1 MLFLRNYSQAG
12 HTVRSVPTYMT
23 SRCFPVH
30 CLAIRTINWQEL
42 GRIPPSNEKLAPAIF
57 HEAGYATHVI
67 STSPWIIPG
76 TRLWDAFD
84 TQALV
89 QPEGYAFA
97 PFEYLTP
104 HILKAVDQSGE
115 RPFFIHVHALD
126 THTPHYHNAAHAA
139 WFPDG
144 RVGPRP
150 EPPFDARDQAWLS
163 AEYDSSLAY
172 ADREIAKLFA
182 ALRERGVF
190 DNTIIVFAAD
200 HGELLGEDGKSLLH
214 PSGGFTDEQLHT
226 PLIFAGPGVPRG
238 KRIGALTENLDILP
252 TLCALIG
259 AQTDAEFHGKSLVE
273 TMNADNPAPL
283 REYAFSRIGDYA
295 PWALLIGEK
304 HKYYD
309 PQWGGSGQL
318 FTMPDGL
325 GQRKYAKDPTVSGQ
339 CAQRVREVYA
349 PRYEAY
355 RSLPFEAPPLFYI
368 RLEATPFRDL
378 PDVVTGRHKPNDGL
392 WSFADDVLRCFPDQE
407 QVKPLQ
413 FALKVPDGR
422 WKVEL
427 FLQSKDRER
436 PEMGATRV
444 RVGLENEEPR
454 GLPSEDVAQSAA
466 AAPGYTWYWVNAG
479 EHTVSDGKLDVV
491 LEPLD
496 DKHLVGLRWLRFTLL
511 EKAQRKTEDAS
522 TGTQDEERLEALGY
536 L

>member
-1 MLFLRNYSQAG
+1 
-12 HTVRSVPTYMT
+12 
-23 SRCFPVH
+23 
-30 CLAIRTINWQEL
+30 
-42 GRIPPSNEKLAPAIF
+42 
-57 HEAGYATHVI
+57 
-67 STSPWIIPG
+67 
-76 TRLWDAFD
+76 
-84 TQALV
+84 
-89 QPEGYAFA
+89 
-97 PFEYLTP
+97 
-104 HILKAVDQSGE
+104 
-115 RPFFIHVHALD
+115 
-126 THTPHYHNAAHAA
+126 
-139 WFPDG
+139 
-144 RVGPRP
+144 
-150 EPPFDARDQAWLS
+150 
-163 AEYDSSLAY
+163 
-172 ADREIAKLFA
+172 
-182 ALRERGVF
+182 
-190 DNTIIVFAAD
+190 
-200 HGELLGEDGKSLLH
+200 
-214 PSGGFTDEQLHT
+214 
-226 PLIFAGPGVPRG
+226 
-238 KRIGALTENLDILP
+238 
-252 TLCALIG
+252 
-259 AQTDAEFHGKSLVE
+259 
-273 TMNADNPAPL
+273 MNADNPAPL
-283 REYAFSRIGDYA
+283 RKDAFSRIGDYA

-392 WSFADDVLRCFPDQE
+392 WSFADDVLRCFPGQE

-511 EKAQRKTEDAS
+511 EKAERKTEDAS